1 MRPLRRA
8 LGAPRAQIY
17 PALATF
23 VVTLIAAGTLAAAG
37 LADGFARDLLLNVGA
52 SLALVP
58 PTYLVFAPIFERL
71 RQTAAPIQEHTGLDR
86 ARLTDGIRG
95 SRWMVEM
102 MATFS
107 SVLEEPYREA
117 FLEALHSA
125 LRNGATVRILLLDP
139 ASIAVEQRTREL
151 DGLDVHELISANLR
165 QLYGFTRR
173 LDPALRRHLEI
184 RIYDASPSM
193 QLFRWDDKVLISFFP
208 LHHRVAV
215 ARQIETYMFNPLGE
229 FAQGR
234 FDELWAADTTRA
246 VEDYMQMLVEVHD
259 TTGSP
264 VTYRV
269 GFVQHLDRV
278 FIDATPLVANLVKH
292 GIAGLRVRQPEA
304 DSAPALVMSQV
315 DGSPPDQVREIC
327 ELFETKY
334 GSTPSRDVIVQLFPA
349 VPAPQA
355 PPSRAS

>member
-8 LGAPRAQIY
+8 LGAPRARVY

-23 VVTLIAAGTLAAAG
+23 VVTLIAAGTLTAAG
-37 LADGFARDLLLNVGA
+37 LTGGFARDLLLNVGA

-71 RQTAAPIQEHTGLDR
+71 RQTAAAIQEHTRLDR

-139 ASIAVEQRTREL
+139 ASIAVEQRAREL
-151 DGLDVHELISANLR
+151 DGLDVEELISANLC
-165 QLYGFTRR
+165 QLYGFTWR
-173 LDPALRRHLEI
+173 LDSALRRNIEV

-215 ARQIETYMFNPLGE
+215 ARQIETYVFNPLGE
-229 FAQGR
+229 FAQSR

-246 VEDYMQMLVEVHD
+246 VEDYMQMLVEVRG
-259 TTGSP
+259 TTGTAVSC
-264 VTYRV
+264 RV
-269 GFVQHLDRV
+269 GFVQHLDRL
-278 FIDATPLVANLVKH
+278 FIDATPLVAHLVKH
-292 GIAGLRVRQPEA
+292 GIAGLRARQPA
-304 DSAPALVMSQV
+304 ANSAPALVMSQV
-315 DGSPPDQVREIC
+315 DGSPPDQVRKIS

-334 GSTPSRDVIVQLFPA
+334 GSAPSPDVIMQLFPA
-349 VPAPQA
+349 APAP
-355 PPSRAS
+355 